1 VTTGTDTKIS
11 VKGKGR
17 VSIRARNGEQKFVP
31 DVYYV
36 PGLKCNLLSVGQLI
50 NKGYNVIFKDDVCT
64 IKDIPPSKKIIAE
77 IQMTSNR
84 MFPLKLNIDLKGKGK
99 NVAAVTQEAFQK
111 EEKDE
116 NWLWHLRFGH
126 LNFGGLNL
134 LHRKGMVRG
143 LPLIEKPDSLCEGC
157 ILGKQ
162 HRENFSSGKRIRAK
176 APLEIIHSDLCG
188 PMQTTSVSRSRYM
201 LTFIDDFT

>member
-1 VTTGTDTKIS
+1 MLFRSGERKSIS
-11 VKGKGR
+11 
-17 VSIRARNGEQKFVP
+17 

-36 PGLKCNLLSVGQLI
+36 PGMKCNLLSIGQLI
-50 NKGYNVIFKDDVCT
+50 QKGYNIFFEDDVYT
-64 IKDIPPSKKIIAE
+64 IMEIPPRKKMISQVRITRN
-77 IQMTSNR
+77 I
-84 MFPLKLNIDLKGKGK
+84 MFPLKLTTYLRKG
-99 NVAAVTQEAFQK
+99 AAMVVVTQETYQK

-162 HRENFSSGKRIRAK
+162 HRENFPSGKSIRAK

-188 PMQTTSVSRSRYM
+188 PCKQHQFQAAITC
-201 LTFIDDFT
+201 